1 MNYEVIRAVCET
13 ENLSKA
19 AKMLNYSQSAVS
31 QTIQNY
37 EKSLGI
43 TLFERSKMGVKPLPG
58 VMPIIESVQK
68 ISEEEKKI
76 KEFAESIRD
85 LKQGV
90 VRIGSL
96 TRIVTKWLSD
106 IFAQLERDYPN
117 IRYQLETGSLYE
129 LQDYL
134 ENDKVDFALTSSL
147 AAKNYAFTPIVKD
160 EMMVLLPKGHPLAE
174 KESVNIQDLKK
185 ENFMITSEG
194 LDFEIGDI
202 LKTIGINESNAKYKF
217 NDDIIIMKFV
227 ELGLGVSIL
236 PKLFLDI
243 IGEGFDME
251 IRPLSKRYYR
261 ILGIAYPNKTHM
273 PPVANK
279 FIDYMLK
286 WFKQNRDFIDGLI
299 L

>member
-1 MNYEVIRAVCET
+1 MNYEVIKAVCET
-13 ENLSKA
+13 GNLSKA

-37 EKSLGI
+37 EKQLGI
-43 TLFERSKMGVKPLPG
+43 TLFERSKTGVKPLPG
-58 VMPIIESVQK
+58 VLPIIESVKK
-68 ISEEEKKI
+68 IADEEKKI

-85 LKQGV
+85 LEQGV

-96 TRIVTKWLSD
+96 TRIVTKWLPD

-134 ENDKVDFALTSSL
+134 ENDKADFALMSSL

-160 EMMVLLPKGHPLAE
+160 EMMVLLPKGHPLAAQ
-174 KESVNIQDLKK
+174 ESVNIQELKK

-202 LKTIGINESNAKYKF
+202 LKSIGINEGNAKYRF

-251 IRPLSKRYYR
+251 IRSLTKPYYR

-273 PPVANK
+273 PPVATK

-286 WFKQNRDFIDGLI
+286 WFKQNRGNIDDLI